1 MPAKRRAT
9 ASSSRASGPVPR
21 VSKQSKLA
29 KEHNLS
35 PAQEN
40 EIREAFGLFAQPAK
54 DEKEGVLPI
63 RDVKK
68 ALIALGFPPTSAE
81 LKDFIS
87 ILDPE
92 DEGVAYFAHFVA
104 ICALKMHASKHDTEM
119 RDREVEEAFHLFT
132 NGTDGPISLRDLR
145 RVAKALGEEVS
156 EELLRNMI
164 LEANGG
170 AGVSRGVGREDF
182 EEVMRRAGVWP

>member
-1 MPAKRRAT
+1 
-9 ASSSRASGPVPR
+9 
-21 VSKQSKLA
+21 
-29 KEHNLS
+29 
-35 PAQEN
+35 
-40 EIREAFGLFAQPAK
+40 
-54 DEKEGVLPI
+54 
-63 RDVKK
+63 
-68 ALIALGFPPTSAE
+68 
-81 LKDFIS
+81 
-87 ILDPE
+87 
-92 DEGVAYFAHFVA
+92 
-104 ICALKMHASKHDTEM
+104 MHASKHDTEM